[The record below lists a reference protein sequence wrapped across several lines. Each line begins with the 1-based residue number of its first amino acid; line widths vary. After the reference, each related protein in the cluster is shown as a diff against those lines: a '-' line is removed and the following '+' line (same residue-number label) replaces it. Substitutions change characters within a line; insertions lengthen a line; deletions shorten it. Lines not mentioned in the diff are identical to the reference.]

1 MRLRARIDAN
11 QAEILDALRAVG
23 AEARSVAA
31 LGSGMGDVLVAFRR
45 RLFLLEVKTTRGQLT
60 ADQMTFHQRWPVSI
74 VRTVDDALDAI
85 GAKR

>member
-11 QAEILDALRAVG
+11 QSEIIDALRAVG
-23 AEARSVAA
+23 AEARSLAA
-31 LGSGMGDVLVAFRR
+31 LGSGMGDLLVAFRR
-45 RLFLLEVKTTRGQLT
+45 RLFLLEVKTPRGQLT
-60 ADQMTFHQRWPVSI
+60 ADQMMFHQRWPVAI